1 MRRLMIF
8 TIGFAVACLMGSAM
22 SLPLAV
28 MGGIA
33 CGLVIIFLILW
44 TKYTQARIGITLFL
58 GVAIGFFS
66 FYFFDSNY
74 LHIAKFVDG
83 TEQTVAIETTDY
95 SYQTEYGSAVEGTVT
110 LNDRVFRVKAYLK
123 TFDPVE
129 PGERL
134 TGNFRLRFT
143 AGGKEAV
150 TYHRTDGIYLLAY
163 QSGKVTVIQTENE
176 NILQLAARWKY
187 ALLEKIEQLLPDD
200 AAPFA
205 KALLLGERSELDYI
219 TNTAFKISGI
229 SHVVAVS
236 GLHVTILFSMIYT
249 VAGKRRLLT
258 CLLGIPSV
266 ILFAAMVGFTPS
278 ITRACIMQVVMM
290 IALLTNREY
299 DPPTA
304 LSFAVLTMLAI
315 NPMTILSISFQ
326 LSVGCMIGIFMF
338 STKIQ
343 NWLKDEKRIGSVKGK
358 TIPAK
363 LKRWVVSSV
372 SVTLS
377 AIVFTTPLV
386 AYYFGC
392 ISLVG
397 VLTNLLTLWVI
408 TFIFYGIFLVCGIG
422 FLFSAAG
429 SMLGTLIAF
438 PIRYVLGI
446 SQILASIPMAAVYT
460 KSVYIVIWLI
470 GCYVLFTAFMMMKE
484 KPVKVFVASVLIGLC
499 AAVGLSWAEPMMD
512 NCRAAVMDVG
522 QGQSILLQSN
532 GRVFLVDCGGDDS
545 SDAADVVAETL
556 LSMGIYRLDG
566 IIVTHYDA
574 DHAGGVPFLLSRVK
588 TDMLILPDITDAQ
601 GMGLL
606 IEQAA
611 GLPAQYISETVSMN
625 FDDTLITIAGPVFEE
640 ASNESSLC
648 ILFQAVNCDILIS
661 GDRGTLGEGILMKQL
676 ALPELELL
684 IVGHHGS
691 AYSTSEK
698 LLALT
703 TPENAIISVGADN
716 SYGHPAES
724 TLKRLYDIGCNVY
737 RTDLNGTIVYRG

>member
-1 MRRLMIF
+1 
-8 TIGFAVACLMGSAM
+8 M

-33 CGLVIIFLILW
+33 CGIVIIFLILW
-44 TKYTQARIGITLFL
+44 TKYTHARIGITLLL

-74 LHIAKFVDG
+74 LHIAKLVDS
-83 TEQTVAIETTDY
+83 TEQTVTVETTDY

-134 TGNFRLRFT
+134 TGNFRLRLT
-143 AGGKEAV
+143 CGGKEAA

-163 QSGKVTVIQTENE
+163 QDGQVKVTQTEKE
-176 NILQLAARWKY
+176 NILQLAARWKH
-187 ALLEKIEQLLPDD
+187 ALVEMIDQFLPDD

-205 KALLLGERSELDYI
+205 KALLLGERNELDYI

-236 GLHVTILFSMIYT
+236 GLHVSILFGMIYT
-249 VAGKRRLLT
+249 VAGRRRLLT
-258 CLLGIPSV
+258 CLLGIPSI

-304 LSFAVLTMLAI
+304 LSFAVLVMLAI

-326 LSVGCMIGIFMF
+326 LSVGCMIGIFLF
-338 STKIQ
+338 SSRIQ
-343 NWLKDEKRIGSVKGK
+343 YWLKDEKRIGSLKGNG
-358 TIPAK
+358 IAAK
-363 LKRWVVSSV
+363 LKRWVVSSL
-372 SVTLS
+372 SVTIS
-377 AIVFTTPLV
+377 AMVFTTPLV

-392 ISLVG
+392 ISLVS

-408 TFIFYGIFLVCGIG
+408 TFIFYGIFFVCGIG
-422 FLFSAAG
+422 FMSAAAG
-429 SMLGTLIAF
+429 NFLGTLIAL
-438 PIRYVLGI
+438 PIRYVLGV

-460 KSVYIVIWLI
+460 KSVYIVIWLV
-470 GCYVLFTAFMMMKE
+470 GCYALFAAFIVMKQ
-484 KPVKVFVASVLIGLC
+484 KPVMVFAASVLIGLC
-499 AAVGLSWAEPMMD
+499 AAVGLSWAEPMAD
-512 NCRAAVMDVG
+512 NCRVTVMDVG
-522 QGQSILLQSN
+522 QGQSVLLQSD
-532 GRVFLVDCGGDDS
+532 GKAFLVDCGGDDS
-545 SDAADVVAETL
+545 SDAADIVAETL

-566 IIVTHYDA
+566 VIVTHYDA
-574 DHAGGVPFLLSRVK
+574 DHAGGIPFLLTRVK
-588 TDMLILPDITDAQ
+588 TDMLILPDIEDAQ
-601 GMGLL
+601 GMGLH
-606 IEQAA
+606 IERAA
-611 GLPAQYISETVSMN
+611 GLPAQYISDTVSLN
-625 FDDTLITIAGPVFEE
+625 FEDNLITIAGPVFEE

-648 ILFQAVNCDILIS
+648 ILFQAENCDIMIT
-661 GDRGTLGEGILMKQL
+661 GDRGILGERILMEQL
-676 ALPELELL
+676 ELPKLELL

-691 AYSTSEK
+691 AYSTSER
-698 LLALT
+698 LLAVT
-703 TPENAIISVGADN
+703 MPENAIISVGTDN
-716 SYGHPAES
+716 PYGHPAAS
-724 TLKRLYDIGCNVY
+724 TLQRLYNIGCNVY
-737 RTDLNGTIVYRG
+737 RTDLNGTIIYRR